1 MRPIPAQ
8 MLKQTVTVKV
18 PAEIDSRQATVTETE
33 IEVTRCCLQRAST
46 TARSN
51 RDASLTKT
59 ALLFVDAQLSRPQLD
74 WMGLKAEADAAGGDI
89 VILCDGVRYVA
100 TSVQEYMD
108 NHARVH
114 HWEVALV

>member
-18 PAEIDSRQATVTETE
+18 PAEIDSRQATVSESEYT
-33 IEVTRCCLQRAST
+33 VTRCCLQRASA
-46 TARSN
+46 TARTAK
-51 RDASLTKT
+51 DATLTKT

-114 HWEVALV
+114 HWEVTLV